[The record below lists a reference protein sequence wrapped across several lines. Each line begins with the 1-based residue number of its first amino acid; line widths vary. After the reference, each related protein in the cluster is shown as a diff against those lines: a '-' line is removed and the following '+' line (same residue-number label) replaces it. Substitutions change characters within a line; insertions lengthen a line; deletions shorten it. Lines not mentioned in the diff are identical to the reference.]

1 MNSEKAVSI
10 IKEAAGTQLTAD
22 GVDAFMRLV
31 DKGEIRDPDDKG
43 GGSTESIE
51 NIRND
56 KTN

>member
-1 MNSEKAVSI
+1 MMQQYQI
-10 IKEAAGTQLTAD
+10 TAD
-22 GVDAFMRLV
+22 VVDALMKLV
-31 DKGEIRDPDDKG
+31 EEGELRDPDDEG